1 MLIFYDTT
9 TITPRESHPFSSKI
23 IPSIDRLPSLDSFS
37 QLSPRN
43 RGNKQLIQSW
53 RIKIII
59 WIKTI
64 IIKPRKEKFKPDTR
78 NSTILIMFDH
88 SITRIAL
95 LITITRIRPWNRFEI
110 TLHQLTDIKQ
120 SSLSFLSI
128 LQTVRS
134 KMARRFGEGD
144 KEHNNGN
151 SCATTYLGRVS
162 RRVSFS
168 FSKWSKVF
176 AESRFPRDE
185 LWALAPDDE
194 HPFRLF
200 LSLVVSRCET
210 RSAS

>member
-1 MLIFYDTT
+1 
-9 TITPRESHPFSSKI
+9 
-23 IPSIDRLPSLDSFS
+23 
-37 QLSPRN
+37 
-43 RGNKQLIQSW
+43 
-53 RIKIII
+53 
-59 WIKTI
+59 
-64 IIKPRKEKFKPDTR
+64 
-78 NSTILIMFDH
+78 MFDH

-95 LITITRIRPWNRFEI
+95 LITITRIRPSKSFWNYTPPI
-110 TLHQLTDIKQ
+110 NGYQTI
-120 SSLSFLSI
+120 LSFFSFHSPNGSI
-128 LQTVRS
+128 EDGE
-134 KMARRFGEGD
+134 KMPFGEGD

-200 LSLVVSRCET
+200 LSLVVSMRNTQRVVNISVNLFNFLARFRIWLLRNLENFMG
-210 RSAS
+210 RVVWSR